1 MNNNIFKIAILVFAF
16 VFALNIN
23 AQNEKVNIK
32 VSKSIKPLAEKLVEE
47 YRKDNTDVV
56 IEFVSV
62 KTQDAEN
69 SILFTT
75 GDDASVA
82 FARLAVL
89 PVTTKDSEADKLLR
103 EGSLNSKKLKNLFF
117 VKDEL
122 DDEYKESKVEKSIHV
137 YTGNS
142 QQSASRVYASHF
154 SHEVYDFKGK
164 KVSGDD
170 SFLNTAI
177 SRDPFGVTINSLSNI
192 YDLNDR
198 HVHDE
203 LSLIPLAVDK
213 QSRQVIEN
221 GSLDEVITL
230 LENHEIE
237 EIPIANVGLSYD
249 HSNNVVKKFVQWVL
263 ANGSKYAHQYGLL
276 QLSQKELA
284 EQAKRA
290 TQEQDNVLAC
300 L

>member
-1 MNNNIFKIAILVFAF
+1 MNKNIFKIATLAFA
-16 VFALNIN
+16 FALNVN
-23 AQNEKVNIK
+23 AQSEKVNIK
-32 VSKSIKPLAEKLVEE
+32 VSKSIRPLAEKLVEE
-47 YRKDNTDVV
+47 YKKDNADAV
-56 IEFVSV
+56 IEFVSA

-69 SILFTT
+69 SIQFTT

-89 PVTTKDSEADKLLR
+89 PVTTKDSEADQLLR

-122 DDEYKESKVEKSIHV
+122 DDDHKESKAEKSVHV

-142 QQSASRVYASHF
+142 QQSASRAYALHF
-154 SHEVYDFKGK
+154 SHEVSDFKGK
-164 KVSGDD
+164 KISGDD

-177 SRDPFGVTINSLSNI
+177 SRDPLGVTVNSLSNI
-192 YDLNDR
+192 YDLNNR
-198 HVHDE
+198 HVRNE
-203 LSLIPLAVDK
+203 LSLVPLAVDK

-221 GSLDEVITL
+221 GSLDEVIAL
-230 LENHEIE
+230 LEKHEIE
-237 EIPIANVGLSYD
+237 EIPVANVGLSYN
-249 HSNNVVKKFVQWVL
+249 HSDNAAKNFAHWVL

-276 QLSQKELA
+276 QLSQKELSA
-284 EQAKRA
+284 QAKRA
-290 TQEQDNVLAC
+290 IQEQSDVLAC